1 MLRGPASVSG
11 APPSREFHLLKV
23 FKLTSRI
30 NLRMRKVWF
39 TGANSGKAS
48 FLIATS
54 ETDPSPCH
62 LSLDAQSLNSQ
73 TILFQPRSSHPSPA
87 GSTQVEEPN
96 MKLPLGIILTLLLIL
111 QTFQQV
117 STETTEWKT
126 DNGAMD
132 NNKTQSSSEKP
143 PVQPSVPTGESMDST
158 IKYDGQSVNSL
169 GDEQKQNS
177 TELDKIPDHK
187 DNNTEE
193 SSSDGP
199 ISTTPPPTTA
209 LNSVSEL
216 SDNSAESNKTQTQET
231 ATNTTTQEPEH
242 TNQSDLNDTYTSSKP
257 ETTTTESSLD
267 ETGSGYF
274 TSDDVPTN
282 STTKSPANTT
292 KDGSVQYKTTVSP
305 TEAPGNGSTTPVI
318 LPAIPE
324 DTTTPAPDSEVTG
337 ANLTGPF
344 DNKGNSERGSS
355 SDITGVTENKK
366 GQAWAIVLALGI
378 VVGII
383 ALAAFIILNR
393 RNRRDF
399 SHRKLVEET
408 SPDPVLR
415 LDNSEPLDLKFGG
428 LGYYNPGLQGDS
440 IQMTN
445 FPQGRSQ

>member
-1 MLRGPASVSG
+1 
-11 APPSREFHLLKV
+11 
-23 FKLTSRI
+23 
-30 NLRMRKVWF
+30 MRKVWF

-111 QTFQQV
+111 QTFQHV
-117 STETTEWKT
+117 STAIPDDWKR
-126 DNGAMD
+126 DNGTV
-132 NNKTQSSSEKP
+132 NNNETQSSSEKP
-143 PVQPSVPTGESMDST
+143 PVQPSVPVGESMESSSD
-158 IKYDGQSVNSL
+158 
-169 GDEQKQNS
+169 DEAQPFGSFFITGGNEQMQNS
-177 TELDKIPDHK
+177 TELNPIPDHR
-187 DNNTEE
+187 DNDTEE
-193 SSSDGP
+193 ASSGGP
-199 ISTTPPPTTA
+199 ISTTPPPMIT
-209 LNSVSEL
+209 LNSSSEL
-216 SDNSAESNKTQTQET
+216 SDTSAESNETQTQET
-231 ATNTTTQEPEH
+231 ATNTSTPEPEH
-242 TNQSDLNDTYTSSKP
+242 TNQSALNDTYTSPKP

-267 ETGSGYF
+267 ETGSGYLP
-274 TSDDVPTN
+274 SDDVPTN
-282 STTKSPANTT
+282 STTKSPATTT

-305 TEAPGNGSTTPVI
+305 TEPPVNGTTTPVI
-318 LPAIPE
+318 PPAIPE
-324 DTTTPAPDSEVTG
+324 DITTPASNSEDTG

-344 DNKGNSERGSS
+344 DNKDNSERGLS
-355 SDITGVTENKK
+355 SDITDATENKK
-366 GQAWAIVLALGI
+366 GQAWAIVLAVGI

-415 LDNSEPLDLKFGG
+415 LDNSEPLDLRFGG